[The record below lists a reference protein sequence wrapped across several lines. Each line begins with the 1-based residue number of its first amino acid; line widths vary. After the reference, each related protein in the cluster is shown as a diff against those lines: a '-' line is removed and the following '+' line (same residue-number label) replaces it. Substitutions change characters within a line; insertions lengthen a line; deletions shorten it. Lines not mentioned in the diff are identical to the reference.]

1 MNSFE
6 MPRPDHRT
14 LILGST
20 GSGKT
25 TVGAWLL
32 SHAPF
37 HTMPYVIIDYK
48 RDKLLNSIDRSI
60 PIGLNE
66 LPDKPGLYH
75 LRPNPIS
82 DDDAMENWLLKVW
95 HKRNIGL
102 YIDEALRIPA
112 NRTGAFEAIQTQGR
126 ALRIPTISLS
136 QRPVSLNRF
145 AFSEANHVVAL
156 RLTDRRDR
164 KTVSE
169 YVPIDYDA
177 DRLPEYHSRWYNVEK
192 NRLFVVRPVP
202 RAEEILE
209 RIRARLKPR
218 RYTI

>member
-1 MNSFE
+1 
-6 MPRPDHRT
+6 MPTPSDRV

-25 TVGAWLL
+25 TLGAWLL

-37 HTMPYVIIDYK
+37 HAMPYVIIDYK
-48 RDKLLNSIDRSI
+48 RDTLLGSIDNSVG
-60 PIGLNE
+60 IGLDE
-66 LPDKPGLYH
+66 VPSKPGLYH
-75 LRPNPIS
+75 LRPNPVS
-82 DDDAMENWLLKVW
+82 DDDAVENWLLRVW

-112 NRTGAFEAIQTQGR
+112 GRTGAYEAIQTQGR
-126 ALRIPTISLS
+126 ALHIPTISLS
-136 QRPVSLNRF
+136 QRPVALNRF
-145 AFSEANHVVAL
+145 AFSEANHVVAM

-177 DRLPEYHSRWYNVEK
+177 ERLPEYHSRWYDVNSD
-192 NRLFVVRPVP
+192 RLHTLGPVP
-202 RAEEILE
+202 SGEEILE
-209 RIRARLKPR
+209 RFASRIEPR
-218 RYTI
+218 RRMI